1 MSHTTVTYKGS
12 TRMRIDMRWLSDALN
27 QSSKAEE
34 VKSNSLNIGK
44 EAIKIGD
51 LFDISGGDFT
61 NSVVLENSNNKMD
74 YIGSKLQTKHKIKVE
89 GDCGHYVGAELAGG
103 KLKVN
108 GNTLDY
114 TACSMKKGTIKVS
127 GNCGHYTGSAMA
139 GTKKGMSGGTLLVHG
154 NTGDFTG
161 DLMRRGLI
169 MVEGDIGDYCA
180 SRMIAGTIT
189 NLGGI
194 GKQVGVGMR
203 RGTLLFPHKPE
214 DMSPG
219 FKDCGRHNLGFL
231 TLLLHELRRYE
242 SRFQSLH
249 PMRRRVQVYEGDMAV
264 GGQAEILIW
273 IG

>member
-12 TRMRIDMRWLSDALN
+12 THMRIDMRWLSDALN

-34 VKSNSLNIGK
+34 VKSNSLHIGN
-44 EAIKIGD
+44 ETIKIGD

-61 NSVVLENSNNKMD
+61 DSVVLENSHKKMD
-74 YIGSKLQTKHKIKVE
+74 YIGSKLQAKNKIKVE
-89 GDCGHYVGAELAGG
+89 GDCGHYVGAQLAGG

-114 TACSMKKGTIKVS
+114 TACSMKQGTIKIS
-127 GNCGHYTGSAMA
+127 GNCGHYAGSAMA
-139 GTKKGMSGGTLLVHG
+139 GTKKGMSGGTVLVHG

-214 DMSPG
+214 DMCPG